1 MTPQQIAASYDAIAD
16 HWDGADF
23 NRANGIA
30 QHERALR
37 FLGRTGAAL
46 DVGCGASGRLMDLLL
61 ANGFT
66 VEGLDLST
74 EMLRR
79 ARRRHPDLVFH
90 QADICTWALPH
101 AYDFISAWD
110 SIWHVPQARQLPV
123 LRKLLAGLTPGGVL
137 IFTSGGVETA
147 EEVTN
152 PCLGQPLYH
161 AAPGVPALLRTIE
174 EAGCRCRHLEY
185 DQYPEKHVYLIAQRP

>member
-16 HWDGADF
+16 HWDGPDF
-23 NRANGIA
+23 NRANGIP

-37 FLGRTGAAL
+37 FLDCGSTAL
-46 DVGCGASGRLMDLLL
+46 DVGCGASGRLIDLLL
-61 ANGFT
+61 ARGFV
-66 VEGLDLST
+66 VEGLDLSA

-90 QADICTWALPH
+90 HADICTWPLPR

-110 SIWHVPQARQLPV
+110 SIWHVPQAQQLPV
-123 LRKLLAGLTPGGVL
+123 LRKLLAGLAPGGVL
-137 IFTSGGVETA
+137 IFTSGGVEVA
-147 EEVTN
+147 GEVTN

-161 AAPGVPALLRTIE
+161 AAPGVPALLQTIAE
-174 EAGCRCRHLEY
+174 MGCHCRHLEY